1 MPSIFANV
9 YNEGP
14 GIQGLHYIALG
25 IGLAI
30 CSQMNAQFMDKI
42 YIYFKRKNGNV
53 GEPEFRLPTMVP
65 ATLMVPI
72 GLFMSGWASQTKVH
86 WIVTDIVRL
95 ELNPRITLILTVLF
109 TLQGIALVGGGMILV
124 FQCIQTYVVDAFTLH
139 AASGTYPVST
149 PFLRLNADDAFR
161 LSSSGSRIMFARPRC
176 VRLPSFCHPNVQ

>member
-42 YIYFKRKNGNV
+42 YVYFKRKNGNV

-65 ATLMVPI
+65 ATLMVPV
-72 GLFMSGWASQTKVH
+72 GVFMSGWASQAKVH
-86 WIVTDIVRL
+86 WIVTDIVSL
-95 ELNPRITLILTVLF
+95 ELNPRVTFGSDRPFHF
-109 TLQGIALVGGGMILV
+109 TGHRVSRRGDDPRIPMHTDIRRG
-124 FQCIQTYVVDAFTLH
+124 CLH
-139 AASGTYPVST
+139 AARCIWYV
-149 PFLRLNADDAFR
+149 LRVH
-161 LSSSGSRIMFARPRC
+161 P
-176 VRLPSFCHPNVQ
+176 LPEVEC